1 MTQRPTVLLARGG
14 AGAVT
19 LQNTPFFAR
28 SGMGYLRRIRRYL
41 IKICNLQR
49 ELCKTKAR
57 RQSEE
62 RSACRILCLS
72 MRAAWCVTKRRGG
85 CSVNVFEI
93 VFSPTGGTERVSG
106 LVTGALDGNTVT
118 VDLTDSGQDFHGVS
132 MTKDD
137 VAVISVPS
145 YAGRVPAVVV
155 DRLGMVRGNGA
166 RAVLVCVYGNRAF
179 EDTLVELEDVA
190 KSAGFRVVAAVAA
203 IAEHSVAR
211 QFAAGRP
218 DAQDVAQLAEF
229 AQRIRQKLLDGD
241 MSEPSIPGNRPYK
254 QAGGHSMVPQT
265 TEDCVSCGAC
275 TASCPVCA
283 IDKDDPKQVDGEV
296 CVSCMR
302 CVAVCPRG
310 ARKLDPNKLAAVTQ
324 MLSKACVERREC
336 ELFI

>member
-1 MTQRPTVLLARGG
+1 M
-14 AGAVT
+14 
-19 LQNTPFFAR
+19 
-28 SGMGYLRRIRRYL
+28 S
-41 IKICNLQR
+41 
-49 ELCKTKAR
+49 
-57 RQSEE
+57 
-62 RSACRILCLS
+62 
-72 MRAAWCVTKRRGG
+72 
-85 CSVNVFEI
+85 VFEM
-93 VFSPTGGTERVSG
+93 VFSPTGGTEKVSG
-106 LVTGALDGNTVT
+106 LVAGALDGNTVA
-118 VDLTDSGQDFHGVS
+118 VDLTDSGQNFRVVS

-155 DRLGMVRGNGA
+155 DRLSMVRGNGA

-190 KSAGFRVVAAVAA
+190 KRAGFRVVAAVAA

-218 DAQDVAQLAEF
+218 DAQDVSQLAEF

-254 QAGGHSMVPQT
+254 QAGGHSMVPQA

-275 TASCPVCA
+275 AALCPVRA
-283 IDKDDPKQVDGEV
+283 IDKDDPSQVNGDV
-296 CVSCMR
+296 CISCMR

-310 ARKLDPNKLAAVTQ
+310 ARKPNPAALAAVTK
-324 MLSKACVERREC
+324 MLSRVCVERKEC
-336 ELFI
+336 KLFI

>member
-1 MTQRPTVLLARGG
+1 M
-14 AGAVT
+14 
-19 LQNTPFFAR
+19 
-28 SGMGYLRRIRRYL
+28 S
-41 IKICNLQR
+41 
-49 ELCKTKAR
+49 
-57 RQSEE
+57 
-62 RSACRILCLS
+62 
-72 MRAAWCVTKRRGG
+72 
-85 CSVNVFEI
+85 VFEI
-93 VFSPTGGTERVSG
+93 VFSPTGGTRKVSG
-106 LVTGALDGNTVT
+106 LVAGALDKKTVT
-118 VDLTDSGQDFHGVS
+118 VDLTDSGLDFSAVS
-132 MTKDD
+132 MTEDD
-137 VAVISVPS
+137 VAVISVPA
-145 YAGRVPAVVV
+145 YAGRIPAVVA

-166 RAVLVCVYGNRAF
+166 RTVLVCVYGNRAF

-241 MSEPSIPGNRPYK
+241 TSEPSIPGNRPYR
-254 QAGGHSMVPQT
+254 QAGGHSMVSQAT
-265 TEDCVSCGAC
+265 GDCVSCGAC
-275 TASCPVCA
+275 AASCPVCA
-283 IDKDDPKQVDGEV
+283 IDKGDPKQVDGEA

-310 ARKLDPNKLAAVTQ
+310 ARKIDPVKLAAVTQ